1 MFLVVIFQ
9 FFCLFSQSLTN
20 GCFLWCNAGVKVGA
34 ELLTVDGMMVSE
46 LDMIY
51 IESILKASSSVDVR
65 LRSSRAESTNDQPSA
80 PPSARSLP
88 QSQDNLVADVAV
100 SSSAEASS
108 NRASAGKIETASV
121 INQHKRI
128 IINDGI
134 MTVGSWLIR
143 CV

>member
-9 FFCLFSQSLTN
+9 LFCLFSQSLRN

-65 LRSSRAESTNDQPSA
+65 LRSSRAELTHDQPSA

-88 QSQDNLVADVAV
+88 QSQDHLVADVAV

-108 NRASAGKIETASV
+108 NRASAGRIEAASV

-128 IINDGI
+128 IINDEI
-134 MTVGSWLIR
+134 I
-143 CV
+143 